1 VSNIGSDL
9 GPFSPITLGTVQLGL
24 PYGLKEV
31 TMQPGRETANGILA
45 AAMQGGINTLDTAR
59 NYGTAE
65 AVIADHQRGHDAL
78 CFPHIVTK
86 FTLAD
91 VDCGFQEMRTRVRSS
106 LETSLS
112 ALKRPGVSV
121 LLFHKAMHQRLDHL
135 IAPMGDIFLEL
146 MEEGLIHAGGLSA
159 YRPEDVEA
167 LQGHPTFRYVQVPFN
182 IFDHALLQHGR
193 LDALH
198 RDGVFV
204 FVRSVFLKGLLLAD
218 PDGLPVG
225 LADARAPL
233 IRLRALAHHVGMSVA
248 EAAFSYVRHRKGV
261 GSLVVGADTPEQLH
275 ENIRLLE
282 VPPLSDDIVAEIE
295 YEFRQIPEH
304 IIIPGLW

>member
-1 VSNIGSDL
+1 MGA
-9 GPFSPITLGTVQLGL
+9 FSPITLGTVQLGL
-24 PYGLKEV
+24 SYGLKEG
-31 TMQPGRETANGILA
+31 TKQPDRETANGILD

-65 AVIADHQRGHDAL
+65 AVIADHQRNHAAM

-91 VDCGFQEMRTRVRSS
+91 VDCGFQDMRTRVRSS
-106 LETSLS
+106 LETSLR
-112 ALKRPGVSV
+112 ALERPGVSV

-146 MEEGLIHAGGLSA
+146 MDEGLIRTGGLSA
-159 YRPEDVEA
+159 YRPEEVEA
-167 LQGHPTFRYVQVPFN
+167 LQGHPAFRGVQVPFN
-182 IFDHALLQHGR
+182 IFDHALLQQGR

-218 PDGLPVG
+218 PDELPAG

-233 IRLRALAHHVGMSVA
+233 IRLRALARQAGMSVA
-248 EAAFSYVRHRKGV
+248 EAAFSYVRHREGV
-261 GSLVVGADTPEQLH
+261 GSLVVGADTPDQLR
-275 ENIRLLE
+275 ENIRLLDI
-282 VPPLSDDIVAEIE
+282 PLLPTDIFAAIE
-295 YEFRQIPEH
+295 NEFGQIPEH

>member
-1 VSNIGSDL
+1 MGSDP

-24 PYGLKEV
+24 PYGLKEG
-31 TMQPGRETANGILA
+31 TKQPGRETANGILD

-65 AVIADHQRGHDAL
+65 TVIAGHQREHAAM

-86 FTLAD
+86 FTLTD

-106 LETSLS
+106 LMTSLS
-112 ALKRPGVSV
+112 ALERPGVSV
-121 LLFHKAMHQRLDHL
+121 LLFHKAMQQRLDHL

-146 MEEGLIHAGGLSA
+146 MDEGLIHAGGLSA
-159 YRPEDVEA
+159 YRPEDVDA
-167 LQGHPTFRYVQVPFN
+167 LQGHSAFRSVQVPFN
-182 IFDHALLQHGR
+182 IFDHALLQQGR

-218 PDGLPVG
+218 PDELPAG

-233 IRLRALAHHVGMSVA
+233 MRLRALAGKAGMSVA
-248 EAAFSYVRHRKGV
+248 EAAFSYVRHRDGV
-261 GSLVVGADTPEQLH
+261 GSLVVGADTPDQLR

-282 VPPLSDDIVAEIE
+282 VPPLPADIVAEIE
-295 YEFRQIPEH
+295 HEFRQIPDH